1 MRKAAC
7 AIGIAVLALIA
18 AAPRLLA
25 ADDSTAVD
33 ATRQTLLY
41 GIDSQV
47 LDAVQRLSSNR
58 DGRFTKELVTVLQ
71 EARSIEVRKA
81 ILGLFEDQGLK
92 DGVDAARGIIGS
104 PDEQGADILVASIH
118 YLSTVGATGL
128 AQLLAPLIDSPDAG
142 VASAA
147 IRAAGKAGDSSTAAL
162 LEKKLSSPDFPDAR
176 KADVILSLGDLKDA
190 NAVEALIAIAK
201 NTDEDKFQRL
211 YAADALG
218 KIGDKKAVPVLKA
231 MFAEKDA
238 LVRAYAASALS
249 RFSLEEAFPMLMQG
263 LKDDDPRVRE
273 QCARAMTGKLSA
285 GQEGAALPALAY
297 KAQYDPAPQVRAA
310 AIQALA
316 SLGSGGAAD
325 TLVKLYQTAGSSLD
339 AREAALKALAS
350 RSVSRALDASQQ
362 VIMAEWKSV
371 DQRSLEMTARVLSA
385 LRGSELKEAYVKFL
399 GSTDAVVRAYAVR
412 GIGTNGFSDLKD
424 RIKDLPKT
432 DPSPLVRAEAERA
445 LGKL

>member
-1 MRKAAC
+1 MRGP
-7 AIGIAVLALIA
+7 ILVLGIAVLAFMT
-18 AAPRLLA
+18 AAPRVMA
-25 ADDSTAVD
+25 ADDSAAVET
-33 ATRQTLLY
+33 TRQTLLY

-71 EARSIEVRKA
+71 EARSAEVRKA

-92 DGVDAARGIIGS
+92 DGVEAARGIISS
-104 PDEQGADILVASIH
+104 PDGQGADLLMASIR

-147 IRAAGKAGDSSTAAL
+147 IRAAGKGGDSTTAAL

-176 KADVILSLGDLKDA
+176 KPDVILALGDLKDA
-190 NAVEALIAIAK
+190 NAVDALIAIAK

-211 YAADALG
+211 YAADSLG
-218 KIGDKKAVPVLKA
+218 KIGDAKAVPVLKG

-238 LVRAYAASALS
+238 LVRAYAASALA
-249 RFSLEEAFPMLMQG
+249 RFSLDEAFPMLLQG
-263 LKDDDPRVRE
+263 LKDDDPKVRE
-273 QCARAMTGKLSA
+273 QCAKAMTGKLSA

-297 KAQYDPAPQVRAA
+297 KAQYDPAPTVRAA
-310 AIQALA
+310 AIQALG
-316 SLGSGGAAD
+316 SLGGGGAAD
-325 TLVKLYQTAGSSLD
+325 ALVKLYQTAGSSMD

-350 RSVSRALDASQQ
+350 HSVSRALDASQQ
-362 VIMAEWKSV
+362 VIASEWKSV
-371 DQRSLEMTARVLSA
+371 DQRALEMTARVFSTIH
-385 LRGSELKEAYVKFL
+385 GSELKEAYAKFL

-412 GIGTNGFSDLKD
+412 GIGANGFSDLKD

-445 LGKL
+445 LSKL